1 MPELSRTCVN
11 DPSSCNFTAHS
22 PFELVRF
29 GAGAAKFAV
38 SIAAGRDHR
47 VDRELRCRGQGD
59 GYGPASQFC
68 RLKRLVLVKDFR
80 AGSFS
85 WLLIARADS
94 RELPRAPADSHAP
107 HSIENV

>member
-1 MPELSRTCVN
+1 
-11 DPSSCNFTAHS
+11 
-22 PFELVRF
+22 
-29 GAGAAKFAV
+29 
-38 SIAAGRDHR
+38 
-47 VDRELRCRGQGD
+47 
-59 GYGPASQFC
+59 
-68 RLKRLVLVKDFR
+68 LVLVKDFR